1 MLVPYMGVVT
11 GSIWEVLAKDAVQA
25 FEMSM
30 CNTQWKDHFK
40 GSKERELSTHTHTHL
55 MRAYYPLGS
64 ILEIRK

>member
-1 MLVPYMGVVT
+1 MLVPHMGVVA

-40 GSKERELSTHTHTHL
+40 GSRKRELSTHIHL
-55 MRAYYPLGS
+55 MRAYFPLGS

>member
-30 CNTQWKDHFK
+30 
-40 GSKERELSTHTHTHL
+40 ERSF
-55 MRAYYPLGS
+55 
-64 ILEIRK
+64 